1 MHTRNMVILDEEPT
15 DPKHGWVP
23 SERPIEIMLDYG
35 LIPLDKPRG
44 PTSHEVVA
52 WTKKLLG
59 VDKAGH
65 SGTLDPPVSGL
76 LPIGLGQSTRALSL
90 LLLFPKEYWGVM
102 RLHSSVPR
110 RQLDGVVKEFTE
122 EIFQRPPQR
131 SSVSRQTRSR
141 TIYELELAESQG
153 NLHLFQV
160 LCQSGTYI
168 RKLVYDIG
176 EVLGVGATMVELR
189 RTKVGPLN
197 EEMGLVTLHQLND
210 AVFRLKG
217 GDEVPLR
224 KLVLPIE
231 ASLGDIGRIV
241 IRDSAVDA
249 ICHGA
254 RLGIPGVLAA
264 SEGIKKDDTIALM
277 SAKGELVAIGKALL
291 PTGEMRGLQRGL
303 ASTTERVVM
312 KAGTYPRLWK
322 SHSKNKRIPETEHEP
337 GVRTANSVR
346 SND

>member
-1 MHTRNMVILDEEPT
+1 MVVLDEELT
-15 DPKHGWVP
+15 DPEHGWAP
-23 SERPIEIMLDYG
+23 ASRPVQAMLEYG

-76 LPIGLGQSTRALSL
+76 LPIGLGQATRALSL
-90 LLLFPKEYWGVM
+90 LLLFPKEYRGVM
-102 RLHSSVPR
+102 RVHSSVPR
-110 RQLDGVVKEFTE
+110 KRLDGVVEEFTG

-141 TIYELELAESQG
+141 AIYELEMAESAG
-153 NLHLFQV
+153 NLYLFRV

-168 RKLVYDIG
+168 RKLVYDMG

-189 RTKVGPLN
+189 RTKVGPLG
-197 EEMGLVTLHQLND
+197 EEGGLVTLHQLND
-210 AVFRLKG
+210 AMYRLKN
-217 GDEVPLR
+217 GDEAPLR
-224 KLVLPIE
+224 KLILPVE
-231 ASLGDIGRIV
+231 GSLGDIGRIV
-241 IRDSAVDA
+241 MRDSAVEA

-254 RLGIPGVLAA
+254 RLGIPGILSI
-264 SEGIKKDDTIALM
+264 SEGVKKDHTVALM
-277 SAKGELVAIGKALL
+277 GPKLELVAIGKALL
-291 PTGEMRGLQRGL
+291 STDEVKSLHRGL

-312 KAGTYPRLWK
+312 KAGTYPKLWK
-322 SHSKNKRIPETEHEP
+322 SQSKKKTEAP
-337 GVRTANSVR
+337 KTASPN
-346 SND
+346 

>member
-1 MHTRNMVILDEEPT
+1 MIVLDEEPT
-15 DPKHGWVP
+15 DPGHGWAP
-23 SERPIEIMLDYG
+23 SARPTEAMLEYG
-35 LIPLDKPRG
+35 LISLDKPRG

-59 VDKAGH
+59 VERAGH

-90 LLLFPKEYWGVM
+90 LLLFPKEYRGVM
-102 RLHSSVPR
+102 RVHSSVPR
-110 RQLDGVVKEFTE
+110 KQLEGVVDEFTA

-141 TIYELELAESQG
+141 AIYELELTESIG
-153 NLHLFQV
+153 NLHLFRV

-189 RTKVGPLN
+189 RTKVGPLS
-197 EEMGLVTLHQLND
+197 EEKGLVTLHQLND
-210 AVFRLKG
+210 AVYRLRE
-217 GDEVPLR
+217 GDGAPLQ
-224 KLVLPIE
+224 KLVQPVE
-231 ASLGDIGRIV
+231 GSLGDIGKVV

-254 RLGIPGVLAA
+254 RLGIPGVLAVSKA
-264 SEGIKKDDTIALM
+264 VKKDDTVAILT
-277 SAKGELVAIGKALL
+277 SKGELVAIGKALL
-291 PTGEMRGLQRGL
+291 PADEMRRLRRGL

-322 SHSKNKRIPETEHEP
+322 SHAKEKAAS
-337 GVRTANSVR
+337 
-346 SND
+346 

>member
-1 MHTRNMVILDEEPT
+1 MVVLDEEPS
-15 DPKHGWVP
+15 DPSHGWP
-23 SERPIEIMLDYG
+23 PASRPVKEMLEYG

-90 LLLFPKEYWGVM
+90 LLLFPKEYRGVM

-110 RQLDGVVKEFTE
+110 KQIDGVVKEFTG

-141 TIYELELAESQG
+141 TIHELELTESSG
-153 NLHLFQV
+153 NLYMFRV
-160 LCQSGTYI
+160 ICQSGTYI
-168 RKLVYDIG
+168 RKLVYDMG

-197 EEMGLVTLHQLND
+197 EENGFVTLHQLND
-210 AVFRLKG
+210 AMFRLKE
-217 GDEVPLR
+217 GDESPLR
-224 KLVLPIE
+224 KLILPVE
-231 ASLGDIGRIV
+231 DSLGDIGRVV

-254 RLGIPGVLAA
+254 RLGVPGVLSV
-264 SEGIKKDDTIALM
+264 SEGVKKDDNVAIL
-277 SAKGELVAIGKALL
+277 SAKMELVAIGKALMA
-291 PTGEMRGLQRGL
+291 TEEMNGVHRGL

-312 KAGTYPRLWK
+312 LAGTYPRLWK
-322 SHSKNKRIPETEHEP
+322 THTKQKLDSQSKGK
-337 GVRTANSVR
+337 
-346 SND
+346 

>member
-1 MHTRNMVILDEEPT
+1 MQPRKTVVLDEEPT
-15 DPKHGWVP
+15 DPAYGHP
-23 SERPIEIMLDYG
+23 PAQRPPQALLEYG

-52 WTKKLLG
+52 WTRRLLG
-59 VDKAGH
+59 VERAGH

-90 LLLFPKEYWGVM
+90 LLLFPKEYRGVM
-102 RLHSSVPR
+102 RLHSSVPKKE
-110 RQLDGVVKEFTE
+110 LDGVVTEFTG

-141 TIYELELAESQG
+141 AIFEFEVTESQG
-153 NLHLFQV
+153 NLQLFRV

-168 RKLVYDIG
+168 RKLVYDLG

-189 RTKVGPLN
+189 RTKVGPL
-197 EEMGLVTLHQLND
+197 EEGNGFVTLHQLND
-210 AVFRLKG
+210 AVFRLKE
-217 GDEVPLR
+217 GDDAPIR
-224 KLVLPIE
+224 KLILPIE
-231 ASLGDIGRIV
+231 ETLGTIGRV
-241 IRDSAVDA
+241 VVRDSAVDA

-254 RLGIPGVLAA
+254 RLGIPGILSA
-264 SEGIKKDDTIALM
+264 SEGIRKDDTIALM
-277 SAKGELVAIGKALL
+277 SAKGELVAIGKALMA
-291 PTGEMRGLQRGL
+291 TEEMKPLQRGL

-322 SHSKNKRIPETEHEP
+322 SHKP
-337 GVRTANSVR
+337 GRRA
-346 SND
+346 

>member
-1 MHTRNMVILDEEPT
+1 MVVMDEEPT
-15 DPKHGWVP
+15 DPEHGWVP
-23 SERPIEIMLDYG
+23 SERPIEVMLEYG

-52 WTKKLLG
+52 WTRKLLG
-59 VDKAGH
+59 VDRAGH

-90 LLLFPKEYWGVM
+90 LLLFPKEYRGVM
-102 RLHSSVPR
+102 RLHTSVPKK
-110 RQLDGVVKEFTE
+110 QLEGVIREFTA

-131 SSVSRQTRSR
+131 SSVSRQTRTR
-141 TIYELELAESQG
+141 TVYELELTESQG
-153 NLHLFQV
+153 NLHLFRV
-160 LCQSGTYI
+160 VCQSGTYV

-189 RTKVGPLN
+189 RTKVGPLT
-197 EEMGLVTLHQLND
+197 EERGLVTLHQLND
-210 AVFRLKG
+210 ALYRLKG
-217 GDEVPLR
+217 GEEAPIR

-231 ASLGDIGRIV
+231 ETLGDIGRMT

-254 RLGIPGVLAA
+254 RLGIPGVLAV
-264 SEGIKKDDTIALM
+264 SEGIEKDNTVVLM
-277 SAKGELVAIGKALL
+277 SAKGEMVAIGRALVS
-291 PTGEMRGLQRGL
+291 TEEMRGLQKGL
-303 ASTTERVVM
+303 ASTTERVVL

-322 SHSKNKRIPETEHEP
+322 SHQKHKQVSEHKPES
-337 GVRTANSVR
+337 GA
-346 SND
+346 

>member
-1 MHTRNMVILDEEPT
+1 MHPRRTIVVDEEET
-15 DPKHGWVP
+15 DPKYGAIP
-23 SERPIEIMLDYG
+23 AERSVAALLDYG

-59 VDKAGH
+59 VEKAGH

-90 LLLFPKEYWGVM
+90 LLLFPKEYRGVM
-102 RLHSSVPR
+102 RVHSSVPQKR
-110 RQLDGVVKEFTE
+110 MEALVAEFTG

-141 TIYELELAESQG
+141 TVHEFELTESKG
-153 NLHLFQV
+153 NLHLFRV

-168 RKLVYDIG
+168 RKLVYDLG

-189 RTKVGPLN
+189 RTKVGPLA
-197 EEMGLVTLHQLND
+197 EEGGFVTLHQLND
-210 AVFRLKG
+210 AIYRLRA
-217 GDEVPLR
+217 GDEEPLR
-224 KLVLPIE
+224 RLVRPIE
-231 ASLGDIGRIV
+231 GSLGDLGRIMV
-241 IRDSAVDA
+241 RDSTVDA

-254 RLGIPGVLAA
+254 RLGIPGVLSI
-264 SEGIKKDDTIALM
+264 SEGVKKGDTVALM
-277 SAKGELVAIGKALL
+277 SPKGELVAIGKALL
-291 PTGEMRGLQRGL
+291 SSDEVQTLRRGL

-312 KAGTYPRLWK
+312 KAGTYPRMWK
-322 SHSKNKRIPETEHEP
+322 TQKKTQAAHASS
-337 GVRTANSVR
+337 AN
-346 SND
+346 